1 MQNVIRTLLLE
12 VLKTLIDYG
21 DSYGASLPVMYN
33 DMLTIGAFI
42 LNKKNTV
49 FSSAI
54 ITVD

>member
-42 LNKKNTV
+42 LN
-49 FSSAI
+49 
-54 ITVD
+54 